1 MKTLALILAIC
12 LPLAASVF
20 IARRKDAKTWQH
32 YALLTVLTIY
42 VSILLLGVSGNL
54 ASFGYGD
61 AKVEFV
67 SQKVE
72 EAKKL
77 LEQLRNLANTTAEL
91 SALATQPRPIGRL
104 QASVDY
110 DREIRYYTTAKQ
122 KISELLKQA
131 GRSEN
136 EIEKV
141 VEPLTKEIQLLEVE
155 RAQEGK
161 PKK

>member
-1 MKTLALILAIC
+1 MKTFALIVAIC
-12 LPLAASVF
+12 LPLVTLVF
-20 IARRKDAKTWQH
+20 LARRENAKSWQH

-77 LEQLRNLANTTAEL
+77 LDQLHSLANTTAEL
-91 SALATQPRPIGRL
+91 SAMATQPRPIGRL
-104 QASVDY
+104 SASVDY
-110 DREIRYYTTAKQ
+110 EGEIQYYTKAKQ

-131 GRSEN
+131 GRTEN
-136 EIEKV
+136 EIEKII
-141 VEPLTKEIQLLEVE
+141 EPLTKEIKLLETE
-155 RAQEGK
+155 RAQERK
-161 PKK
+161 TQ